1 MQNLEVG
8 QVVNGLVKGIQK
20 YGAFIE
26 IGEGVVGLLHI
37 EDISVARIKSPFER
51 FSIGEKI
58 GVIIKSFDEETG
70 KIFFTHKELLRNM
83 GRKC

>member
-8 QVVNGLVKGIQK
+8 QVVNGVVKGIQK

-26 IGEGVVGLLHI
+26 IGEGIVGLLHI
-37 EDISVARIKSPFER
+37 EDISVARIKSPLER
-51 FSIGEKI
+51 LSIGEKI
-58 GVIIKSFDEETG
+58 NVIIKSVDKETG